1 MKRSRQVATTVALA
15 IGFTAAPA
23 LAQSRAWS
31 VCGGNAFNTCASVDV
46 TVSGSNVTLR
56 VWNLSGF
63 FGSYANT
70 VFTGI
75 GFENVGSAAG
85 VSGSLAMSGP
95 MRSSDTPGQW
105 VISNNTQI
113 GGGVNLDMVSTVP
126 QGGSVDN
133 GIASGCADP
142 SQLPGGSNQ
151 LWQNPC
157 AMPSGLSDP
166 GWIVMTF
173 QITGTWDLASTY
185 LLVKGQNG
193 PNGDSTEC
201 ITGGS
206 QQNCADFGVVP
217 EPITIALLGTGL
229 AGVGGAGFLK
239 RRRKHGEP
247 T

>member
-1 MKRSRQVATTVALA
+1 MTGSIRPALTALA
-15 IGFTAAPA
+15 LALAATPA
-23 LAQSRAWS
+23 LAQSRAWN

-75 GFENVGSAAG
+75 GFENVGTAAG
-85 VSGSLAMSGP
+85 VSGSLTMSGP
-95 MRSSDTPGQW
+95 VRPGNTPSQW
-105 VISNNTQI
+105 VIKNSKQI

-126 QGGSVDN
+126 QGSSVN
-133 GIASGCADP
+133 SSIASDCANP
-142 SQLPGGSNQ
+142 AQLPSGSNQ

-157 AMPSGLSDP
+157 AMPGGLSDP
-166 GWIVMTF
+166 GWIVMNF
-173 QITGTWDLASTY
+173 QITGTWDLTNTF

-193 PNGDSTEC
+193 PNGASTEC

-206 QQNCADFGVVP
+206 SQNCADFGVVP

-229 AGVGGAGFLK
+229 AGVGGAGWLR
-239 RRRKHGEP
+239 RRRKHDDV